1 MNSRVLIHSDLHHI
15 PYIERIAVG
24 IALFQDTG
32 KYPDFLGHFGQF
44 ENNSQAM
51 NSLLYKIHIALYSA
65 DWNFRKWKNRN
76 GHNRTSDN
84 FVIYAKHFFCDD
96 YYLILD
102 IVHPEAH
109 KRIDKLLPNLIQKA
123 EEFHK
128 LRGNELRDRL
138 AYSADNYQITETI
151 NLTN

>member
-1 MNSRVLIHSDLHHI
+1 MNSRVLVHTGLHHI

-24 IALFQDTG
+24 IALFHDTG

-44 ENNSQAM
+44 ENNPQAM
-51 NSLLYKIHIALYSA
+51 DSLL
-65 DWNFRKWKNRN
+65 
-76 GHNRTSDN
+76 
-84 FVIYAKHFFCDD
+84 
-96 YYLILD
+96 
-102 IVHPEAH
+102 H

-128 LRGNELRDRL
+128 LRRNELQAST

-151 NLTN
+151 ILTD

>member
-1 MNSRVLIHSDLHHI
+1 MNSRVL
-15 PYIERIAVG
+15 
-24 IALFQDTG
+24 
-32 KYPDFLGHFGQF
+32 
-44 ENNSQAM
+44 
-51 NSLLYKIHIALYSA
+51 
-65 DWNFRKWKNRN
+65 
-76 GHNRTSDN
+76 
-84 FVIYAKHFFCDD
+84 
-96 YYLILD
+96 
-102 IVHPEAH
+102 VHPEAH